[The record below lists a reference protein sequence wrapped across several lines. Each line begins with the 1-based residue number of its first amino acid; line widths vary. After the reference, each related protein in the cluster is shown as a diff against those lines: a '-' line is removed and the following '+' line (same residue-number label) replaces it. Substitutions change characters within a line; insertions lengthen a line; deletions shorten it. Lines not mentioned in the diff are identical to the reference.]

1 MKKSYS
7 WQILLILLALYLI
20 LIAFFPE
27 FNIIFH
33 YIRFTLFLAL
43 FCLWIGV
50 ERRNAILFFI
60 GLGFSSL
67 YLREV
72 IPYWYTTFN
81 VVPLFFGLLVL
92 GIAVHSIL
100 RKRNAQK
107 IVQFTSSNTASVI
120 SNDANYIAI
129 VANFTDKYE
138 YSTAPALKTVSIKAF
153 CSNVQL
159 DLSGAQF
166 EKVAIYFTLT
176 NTLSNCHIR
185 IPKHVKVVNSLKSG
199 FGELYLPPVPDNTSH
214 QLYLAGNNTA
224 GTITIQYVD

>member
-1 MKKSYS
+1 MKKSYP

-27 FNIIFH
+27 LNFIFH

-43 FCLWIGV
+43 FCLWIGG

-67 YLREV
+67 YLRDV
-72 IPYWYTTFN
+72 IPYSYTTFN
-81 VVPLFFGLLVL
+81 VIPLFFGLLIL

-100 RKRNAQK
+100 RKRNTQK
-107 IVQFTSSNTASVI
+107 IVQFTASNTSSVV

-129 VANFTDKYE
+129 TANFTDKYE
-138 YSTAPALKTVSIKAF
+138 YSTAPALKTGSIKAF

-159 DLSGAQF
+159 DLSGAKF
-166 EKVAIYFTLT
+166 EKETIYFTLT

-185 IPKHVKVVNSLKSG
+185 IPRHVKVVNTLKSG
-199 FGELYLPPVPDNTSH
+199 FGEIYLPPVPDNTSH
-214 QLYLAGNNTA
+214 QIYLVGNNTA
-224 GTITIQYVD
+224 GSITIQYMD